1 MCGRYT
7 LTTDLFAVKVQFGID
22 QLDPMPDWHA
32 RYNIAPTQI
41 LPVVLAD
48 PAKKVGR
55 RLTPMRWGLIPSW
68 AKDASIGNRM
78 INARAES
85 VAVKPAF
92 KKALQLRR
100 CVVPADG
107 FYEWLTEGKIKTPF
121 RFGRQDAKLLAM
133 AGLWE
138 TWKSLD
144 SGSTLRTFTIITT
157 DANAAVS
164 PVHDRMPAL
173 LQGRALETW
182 LDPQVQDP
190 VKLVAACSQPF
201 PANELESR
209 RVSRKLNSPAHDAP
223 DVLVSG
229 DDSGE

>member
-7 LTTDLFAVKVQFGID
+7 LTTDLFVVKVQFGID
-22 QLDPMPDWHA
+22 QPDPMPDWHA
-32 RYNIAPTQI
+32 RYNIAPTQV
-41 LPVVLAD
+41 LPVVLPD
-48 PAKKVGR
+48 SAKGGR
-55 RLTPMRWGLIPSW
+55 HLMPMRWGLIPSW

-92 KKALQLRR
+92 KGALQLRR

-121 RFGRQDAKLLAM
+121 LFGRRDGKLLAM

-138 TWKSLD
+138 SWKSPD
-144 SGSTLRTFTIITT
+144 SGSIVRSFTIITT
-157 DANAAVS
+157 DANAAVL

-173 LQGRALETW
+173 LRGHALETW
-182 LDPQVQDP
+182 LDPSVQDP
-190 VKLVAACSQPF
+190 EKLVAACSQSF
-201 PANELESR
+201 PADELESR
-209 RVSRKLNSPAHDAP
+209 RVSRRLNSPAYDAP
-223 DVLVSG
+223 DVWVSRE
-229 DDSGE
+229 DSGS